1 MNPKVS
7 IIVPVYKVEQYLDTC
22 VHSLLNQTLKDIEII
37 LVDDGSPDKC
47 PTICDLYAQKD
58 TRVKVI
64 HKTNEGLG
72 MARNSGIEFA
82 TGEYITFCDSDDYV
96 DLETYETVY
105 QICKKKNLDMCCFQH
120 RRITIDGIKLESKN
134 KVHEEYF
141 RGCEEV
147 HRFLMG
153 VIGKDYENPKS
164 YNYEMSSCMALFR
177 QSLFMES
184 GIRYPSERIVASEDF
199 VFLLYFLPYV
209 QSVGI
214 IPNVFYNY
222 LINPVSISQNYSE
235 QKHERLLKMLTLLR
249 EYCEINFEYADY
261 KNHYFSQ
268 MLRVFKIIL
277 KYISYSK
284 EPFLQKVRHLSKETR
299 NPILSEFY
307 RDPVSRKYGL
317 GNSLYIF
324 CMKHHISLFFIL
336 LYKFK

>member
-7 IIVPVYKVEQYLDTC
+7 IIVPVYKVEQYLDSC

-47 PTICDLYAQKD
+47 PIICDLYAQKD

-120 RRITIDGIKLESKN
+120 RRITIDGIKLESKS

-177 QSLFMES
+177 RSLFMES

-199 VFLLYFLPYV
+199 VFLLYF
-209 QSVGI
+209 
-214 IPNVFYNY
+214 IP
-222 LINPVSISQNYSE
+222 Q
-235 QKHERLLKMLTLLR
+235 
-249 EYCEINFEYADY
+249 
-261 KNHYFSQ
+261 
-268 MLRVFKIIL
+268 
-277 KYISYSK
+277 
-284 EPFLQKVRHLSKETR
+284 LS
-299 NPILSEFY
+299 
-307 RDPVSRKYGL
+307 G
-317 GNSLYIF
+317 
-324 CMKHHISLFFIL
+324 
-336 LYKFK
+336 